1 MINNGK
7 LSTLSY
13 FTNSITPILQH
24 ANTPR
29 SREMSG
35 TNDKYENFRS
45 GYVAIVG
52 APNAGKSTLLN
63 RMLGEKISITSKKPQ
78 TTRNRILG
86 VMHRPGAQLVFLD
99 TPGIFQ
105 AKDTL
110 NLRIVDTAISAI
122 GDADMILFVL
132 DVANPDPTSE
142 HFLVQRLQKHD
153 SPVILALNKIDLIEK
168 STLLK
173 TIEKW
178 STEYYFD
185 VIVPISATEG
195 TQLEQ
200 LVDAMESF
208 LPLGPPYFPEDAVTD
223 LTERFIA
230 AEMIRE
236 SVFRLTGEEIPYA
249 TAVTVDSFKEEKKG
263 KLVKIEATIHIE
275 RASQKGIIIGKEG
288 SKLKRIGTESRRKI
302 EHMLETKVFLK
313 LFVRVQKN
321 WRKDTR
327 ALRRFGY

>member
-1 MINNGK
+1 M
-7 LSTLSY
+7 
-13 FTNSITPILQH
+13 P
-24 ANTPR
+24 NT
-29 SREMSG
+29 SH
-35 TNDKYENFRS
+35 KYENFKS

-86 VMHRPGAQLVFLD
+86 VVHRPDVQIVFMD
-99 TPGIFQ
+99 TPGIFK

-110 NLRIVDTAISAI
+110 NLRIVDTALSAI

-132 DVANPDPTSE
+132 DAAQPDPTSE
-142 HFLVQRLQKHD
+142 YFLVKRLQNQKR
-153 SPVILALNKIDLIEK
+153 PVILALNKIDLIQK
-168 STLLK
+168 TDLLAV
-173 TIEKW
+173 IEKW
-178 STEYYFD
+178 STKYRFD

-195 TQLEQ
+195 TQIDSLIA
-200 LVDAMESF
+200 AMQKL
-208 LPLGPPYFPEDAVTD
+208 LPPGPPYFPEDALTD
-223 LTERFIA
+223 LSERFIA

-249 TAVTVDSFKEEKKG
+249 TAVTVDSFKDEKNG
-263 KLVKIEATIHIE
+263 SLIKIEATIHLE
-275 RASQKGIIIGKEG
+275 RDSQKGIIIGKEG
-288 SKLKRIGTESRRKI
+288 SKLKRIGTESRKKI
-302 EHMLETKVFLK
+302 EQMLDTKVFLK

-327 ALRRFGY
+327 ALRKFGY